1 MVSIRMLYQGLL
13 PFTLLFVMVSLGGTS
28 GYAQDKGK
36 PRITREELRHEIM
49 RFASQSAERVD
60 DAYFKLE
67 EHFQTPKARRAA
79 LENGAAYVQS
89 SLDIAI
95 GPDPEVNLLDMVVL
109 VTLTRIVVEE
119 YWVPQVFGDEAKIL
133 VEVFR
138 RKEADIWS
146 IAGRVLTPQQQKELR
161 FLIKKWRKRNPDQV
175 FVEAARF
182 GDFAGIVGESELAKA
197 QQGGGFLGI
206 KGATREVSEA
216 RLLAERAMFYAQ
228 RVPWIARSMTR
239 LMLFDVAQTPE
250 IKQVISD
257 TATLAKAMNQTAK
270 MTEELPE
277 LIAEQRTTT
286 IAEVSKVVAE
296 QRTATIAEVSK
307 MLEQVTGQIEK
318 ERTAAI
324 NQVLEGVAAERK
336 AIFPQVIEVS
346 DHAFRRAVMLIV
358 IFIVGSL
365 LAGLIYRFVSVRLIG
380 SGQAR
385 GA

>member
-1 MVSIRMLYQGLL
+1 MVSNRMFRRGVL
-13 PFTLLFVMVSLGGTS
+13 PFTLLFAVVLVGGTS
-28 GYAQDKGK
+28 GYAQEKGK
-36 PRITREELRHEIM
+36 ARITREELRHEIM
-49 RFASQSAERVD
+49 RFAGRSAERVA

-67 EHFQTPKARRAA
+67 EHFQTPKTRRAA
-79 LENGAAYVQS
+79 LENDGAYVSS

-95 GPDPEVNLLDMVVL
+95 GPDPEVNLLDMVVF
-109 VTLTRIVVEE
+109 VTLARIVVEE
-119 YWVPQVFGDEAKIL
+119 YWVPKVFGDEAKIL

-138 RKEADIWS
+138 REEADIWS
-146 IAGRVLTPQQQKELR
+146 IAGKVLTPQQQKELR
-161 FLIKKWRKRNPDQV
+161 FLIKEWRKRNPDQV

-228 RVPWIARSMTR
+228 RVPWIARSMAR

-250 IKQVISD
+250 INQVISD
-257 TATLAKAMNQTAK
+257 TNTLAKAMHQTAK

-277 LIAEQRTTT
+277 LI
-286 IAEVSKVVAE
+286 AE

-358 IFIVGSL
+358 IFLVGSL

-380 SGQAR
+380 SGHAR